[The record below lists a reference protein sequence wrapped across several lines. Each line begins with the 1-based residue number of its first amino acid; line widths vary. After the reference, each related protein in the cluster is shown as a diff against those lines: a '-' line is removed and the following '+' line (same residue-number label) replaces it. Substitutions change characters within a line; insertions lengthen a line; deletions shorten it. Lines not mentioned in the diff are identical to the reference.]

1 MLNWLLCIPPKEPRF
16 DPKLVV
22 GAFIPPKEVV
32 PPPGFADN
40 EENVFPVVFTP
51 PKAGAVVVV
60 VAAVPKLLVPNA
72 GLAPLAPGAV
82 APKLKPLALP
92 VAAAPNSVRI
102 QVRVCVGGD

>member
-1 MLNWLLCIPPKEPRF
+1 M
-16 DPKLVV
+16 

-60 VAAVPKLLVPNA
+60 VAAVPKLALIPPKAGVVVVVVAAVPKLLVPNA

-92 VAAAPNSVRI
+92 VAAAPNSVRV